1 MELKLPWLDG
11 EIGVSIPEA
20 NLAEILSPNKYP
32 PLEDLDGAIQEAYSA
47 PIGLPDFESLI
58 KKGQKVLLVSDD
70 NTRLTPVD
78 RLLPPLV
85 DRLNKAGIPD
95 FDITVLM
102 ALGTHRYM
110 SEEEMLKKVGP
121 AIYKRIRV
129 INHLWRDDKTL
140 VDLGRTD
147 SGIPLKVNKL
157 LMESEFVIGLG
168 AVVPHHIPGFSG
180 GAKII
185 QPGVC
190 GPETTAE
197 THLLSC
203 RGGGDSLL
211 GLVDN
216 PVRRDLDEMA
226 RRVGLTA
233 IVNVVLTPEGRP
245 AGVFFGH
252 YQKAFLAAVEL
263 AQKIYGVKYRI
274 KPDIVLADSH
284 PCDLDFWQA
293 HKSQY
298 PAQIMVKELGI
309 IILATPCPEGISP
322 VHTDL
327 KQFTRFGSQEI
338 QQKYRGGELTNG
350 VAVAL
355 ATAWAMV
362 REKASIITYSSGL
375 SPEETE
381 ALGHIRA
388 ESLQWAVDEALRRQG
403 PKAKISVLTH
413 APDMLPIW
421 DDGEAAIKP

>member
-1 MELKLPWLDG
+1 MEVKLPWLTG
-11 EIGVSIPEA
+11 EISVSIPDE
-20 NLAEILSPNKYP
+20 NLAEVLSPNQYP
-32 PLEDLDGAIQEAYSA
+32 PVADLEAAIEAA
-47 PIGLPDFESLI
+47 LAEPIGQGGIESLV
-58 KKGQKVLLVSDD
+58 KPGHKVLLVSDD

-78 RLLPPLV
+78 KLLPPLV
-85 DRLNKAGIPD
+85 DQLNKAGIPD
-95 FDITVLM
+95 GDITVIM

-110 SEEEMLKKVGP
+110 TGEEMRHKVGP
-121 AIYKRIRV
+121 FIFERLKV
-129 INHLWRDDKTL
+129 INHLWREDSNLT
-140 VDLGRTD
+140 DLGRTE

-157 LMESEFVIGLG
+157 LVESDIVIGLG

-211 GLVDN
+211 GLIDN
-216 PVRRDLDEMA
+216 PVRRDLDEMG
-226 RRVGLTA
+226 RRVGLSA
-233 IVNVVLTPEGRP
+233 IVNVVLTPDGRP

-252 YQKAFLAAVEL
+252 YQKAFLKAVEL
-263 AQKIYGVKYRI
+263 ARKIYGVKYSL

-298 PAQIMVKELGI
+298 PAQIMVKEKGI

-327 KQFTRFGSQEI
+327 KTFTRFSSREI
-338 QQKYRGGELTNG
+338 QRKYRSGELKNG

-362 REKASIITYSSGL
+362 REKASVITYSTGL
-375 SPEETE
+375 SADEIE

-421 DDGEAAIKP
+421 AGA

>member
-1 MELKLPWLDG
+1 MLVKLPWLEG
-11 EIGVSIPEA
+11 EIAVDIPDG
-20 NLAEILSPNKYP
+20 NLAEVLSPNQYP
-32 PLEDLDGAIQEAYSA
+32 PLGDVGAATEAALDS
-47 PIGLPDFESLI
+47 PIGLPGLSGI
-58 KKGQKVLLVSDD
+58 VKAGQKVLIVSDD

-85 DRLNKAGIPD
+85 RRLNGAGVAD
-95 FDITVLM
+95 GDITVLM

-110 SEEEMLKKVGP
+110 TEEEMATKVGLEMFGRL
-121 AIYKRIRV
+121 KV
-129 INHLWRDDKTL
+129 VNHLWKDPANL
-140 VDLGRTD
+140 ADLGTTE

-157 LMESEFVIGLG
+157 LVESDAIIGLG

-211 GLVDN
+211 GQLDN
-216 PVRRDLDEMA
+216 PVRRDLDEMG
-226 RRVGLTA
+226 RRVGLSA
-233 IVNVVLTPEGRP
+233 IINVVLTPEGRP

-252 YQKAFLAAVEL
+252 YQAAFRAAVEL
-263 AQKIYGVKYRI
+263 ARKIYGVKYTVR
-274 KPDIVLADSH
+274 PDIVLSNSH

-298 PAQIMVKELGI
+298 PAQMMVKPGGV

-327 KQFTRFGSQEI
+327 KNFTRFGSREI
-338 QQKYRGGELTNG
+338 QEKYRTGEIKDG
-350 VAVAL
+350 VAAAL

-362 REKASIITYSSGL
+362 REKASVITYSTGL
-375 SPEETE
+375 SVEEIA
-381 ALGHIRA
+381 ALGHTRA
-388 ESLQWAVDEALRRQG
+388 ESLEWAVQEALRRMG
-403 PKAKISVLTH
+403 PQAKISVLTH

-421 DDGEAAIKP
+421 GGDN